1 MSLPMASIATVKP
14 GNLTTLERQTKKAQ
28 EMHWET
34 SYQHQMDAAPS
45 SWHSAETEEM
55 RAENKFLG
63 LEEMRAAASSWHWA
77 ETEEMRVENKFLQD
91 QNGHWTDAAASS
103 WHWAD
108 GGDYWEYA
116 EGRCWQPEETYT
128 EARCRRQRERQTQ
141 KRDAEA
147 DAEGRT
153 RNGSHSSFTTKS
165 KINKD
170 VSLGNLKN
178 EWPKSLKT

>member
-77 ETEEMRVENKFLQD
+77 
-91 QNGHWTDAAASS
+91 
-103 WHWAD
+103 D
-108 GGDYWEYA
+108 GGDYWADA
-116 EGRCWQPEETYT
+116 EGRCWQTEETDT
-128 EARCRRQRERQTQ
+128 EARCRSRCRRQNQKWFPFLIHHQKQNKQRCVFRE
-141 KRDAEA
+141 
-147 DAEGRT
+147 
-153 RNGSHSSFTTKS
+153 S
-165 KINKD
+165 K
-170 VSLGNLKN
+170 
-178 EWPKSLKT
+178 ERMA

>member
-1 MSLPMASIATVKP
+1 VSLPMASIATVKP
-14 GNLTTLERQTKKAQ
+14 GNLTTLERQKKKAQ

-63 LEEMRAAASSWHWA
+63 LEEMR
-77 ETEEMRVENKFLQD
+77 
-91 QNGHWTDAAASS
+91 AAASS